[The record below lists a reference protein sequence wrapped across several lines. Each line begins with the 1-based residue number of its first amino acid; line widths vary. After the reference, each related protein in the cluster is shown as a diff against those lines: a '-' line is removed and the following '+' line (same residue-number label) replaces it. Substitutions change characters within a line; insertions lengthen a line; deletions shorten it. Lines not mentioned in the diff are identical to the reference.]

1 MINCCQ
7 MVLLYTCVG
16 LLGML
21 ALGAL
26 TVFVRSQMRRLSVHL
41 QKVGRFNAL
50 FALLAVAMLVVY
62 GGTKPQPT
70 PTPPSPPATMSDLA
84 ITLGEGVSGVSLT
97 IGESK
102 YEVTSS
108 TTYQVSAGTAIT
120 LNEIYYADGYTTGMT
135 TVTGLTGENP
145 YTAGEANCSITVT
158 GTKNGGGGP
167 GGDQPEDAG
176 AYVLYETVQGVA
188 PSVAST
194 FDGYLYDASGNAKG
208 SIQVKVGKPNRKTK
222 LASVKATVIGLDGKK
237 KKLKAADNRGKV
249 LIAADGPTTV
259 ALTGGEPCT
268 LTLGATG
275 MSGTYGSSSIDGAL
289 NVFVSKA
296 AADKAVASTVLGKW
310 KGAVNVAWPGAQGW
324 NGLSVT
330 IANKGR
336 AKVSGT
342 LADGTKVRA
351 KGQFAVGEEWC
362 CVPVVVSKKA
372 RLAFNVWLPK
382 DATRAALP
390 AVVGLGEP
398 IVGKPGTLKA
408 GAAFKLGAVMGDAKY
423 EAYLPDG
430 MAVEGGAK
438 WTLPKAGKVQLA
450 KDGTVDESKLGKN
463 PSALKLTYK
472 VKDGTFKGSF
482 KVYADVNG
490 KPKATTAKVVGVL
503 VNGVGYGVA
512 TIRNVAAVPVT
523 IE

>member
-7 MVLLYTCVG
+7 MVLLYTCIG

-26 TVFVRSQMRRLSVHL
+26 TVFVRSQMRWLSAHL

-50 FALLAVAMLVVY
+50 LALLAVAMLVVY
-62 GGTKPQPT
+62 GGTKP
-70 PTPPSPPATMSDLA
+70 PPSPATTSDLA

-97 IGESK
+97 IGDSK

-108 TTYQVSAGTAIT
+108 TTYQVSAGNAIT
-120 LNEIYYADGYTTGMT
+120 LNEIYYADGYTTGTT

-145 YTAGEANCSITVT
+145 YTAGQSNCSITVT
-158 GTKNGGGGP
+158 GVMNGGGGS
-167 GGDQPEDAG
+167 GDGQPDDAV

-194 FDGYLYDASGNAKG
+194 FDGYLYDANGNVKG

-237 KKLKAADNRGKV
+237 KRLKAANRGKV
-249 LIAADGPTTV
+249 LIAADGPTAV
-259 ALTGGEPCT
+259 ALTGGEACT
-268 LTLGATG
+268 VTLGTKG
-275 MSGTYGSSSIDGAL
+275 MSGTYGSSAIDGAL
-289 NVFVSKA
+289 NVFVSKD
-296 AADKAVASTVLGKW
+296 AADKAVASAVFGKW
-310 KGAVNVAWPGAQGW
+310 KGAVNVAWQGAQGW

-330 IANKGR
+330 IANKGK

-362 CVPVVVSKKA
+362 CVPVVVSQRA
-372 RLAFNVWLPK
+372 HLAFNVWLPK
-382 DATRAALP
+382 AAASAAIP
-390 AVVGLGEP
+390 VVVGLGES
-398 IVGKPGTLKA
+398 IAGKPGTLKD

-430 MAVEGGAK
+430 VAVKGGAK

-450 KDGTVDESKLGKN
+450 KDGSVDQSKLGEN

-472 VKDGTFKGSF
+472 AKDGSFKGSF

-490 KPKATTAKVVGVL
+490 KPKATTAKVAGVL
-503 VNGVGYGVA
+503 VDGVGYGVA
-512 TIRNVAAVPVT
+512 MIRNAVTVPVT